1 MEPGTTRGRSP
12 RPVSSRVAQK
22 LASDTVICIPYRPRN
37 DAEYARKGAAA
48 DLDVTTQISVSVVSS
63 AAADALSLSGTTPP
77 TSPTMSSFPGG
88 HKALMSDTT
97 TTSNRP
103 KLVLVDSH
111 GNIAHKKGQDESS
124 SPVDAPAKDPI
135 RRHNRGIGSIDSI
148 LSTTTCVNTH
158 SECSRAESRL
168 SREIRIEIEDTDGGA
183 SLISRHANANM
194 SLIPGHPWSTMGFS
208 NASRPASSM
217 TCRDL
222 DEQDELDDESRH
234 IDEISSWVLR
244 NTWGKDVDDCAA
256 PLLVWDCTYRYV
268 QELWTAANE
277 GTLGIVQAAS
287 GHGTPTSQGGG
298 SPGDGSNDQQASG
311 YFAKGKRKAEG
322 GSEDGSGMGGQDNN
336 QGDENQTTPMGSQG
350 YASRNSGISNFSC
363 PYRKRNPLRFNVREH
378 YVCATHSFSD
388 MSQLKKHIRAH
399 HPPVQ
404 RNAGPFL
411 CPRCCQGFPSKNDLD
426 SHLRQ
431 LTVCRLSDD
440 HGGADPEDGITQ
452 KIISSLEAR
461 SLKAKIDNW
470 VSLWKLLFPHD
481 SVIPD
486 PCFIPVMEIFDFI
499 SESKK
504 FVATLKDLLEIQY
517 RHVLEG
523 TREALGIDLKI
534 RQGLERSTQSIY
546 NWIETVVQDWEQ
558 RVSGT
563 VSFFN
568 GADIERAPAAESWPP
583 CAQLLPPSPASTP
596 TVVSGTT
603 SSGIVSIAPGTDID
617 SSALPAAARGTS
629 AARRRPNPPPKRIK
643 RAEVLPKG
651 QHTTQIPQPIQRART
666 PQLQARTLSS
676 SFRPRPVLPSQS
688 IQIPASASP
697 HLEPTPSF
705 PHPAWEPTVTMSN
718 SYNIPYTH
726 AGDLFQPPITAPA
739 QYSPIPITQ
748 GQLESQYLKHEH
760 QPSPDAVHIPTTEGM
775 QHDLGVR
782 PQSTMSTSTIS
793 TMRASRLITPR
804 SSIASTWMRDENRDS
819 SQTLV
824 EAHPPGRCQN
834 MYCPSCSKPM
844 PDDVGM
850 TMTVQSPVGMH
861 HPAPVG
867 QQHHQSHHQPH
878 QHPHAQQ
885 HGLYV
890 TGAGAA
896 FPPTTGPEV
905 HSFEPVDWG
914 YHGGGGGGNPN
925 MFGGHGGPQ
934 ETF

>member
-1 MEPGTTRGRSP
+1 MEPGVIRGRSP

-22 LASDTVICIPYRPRN
+22 LASSDTVICIPYRPRI
-37 DAEYARKGAAA
+37 DAAYARKGAAA
-48 DLDVTTQISVSVVSS
+48 DLDVATQISVSVSS
-63 AAADALSLSGTTPP
+63 AAAAVDALSLSGTTPP
-77 TSPTMSSFPGG
+77 TSPTMVSFAGG
-88 HKALMSDTT
+88 HKALI
-97 TTSNRP
+97 
-103 KLVLVDSH
+103 DSH
-111 GNIAHKKGQDESS
+111 KKVHDESN
-124 SPVDAPAKDPI
+124 SPVDVPTKDPV

-168 SREIRIEIEDTDGGA
+168 SREIRIEIEDTDGGV
-183 SLISRHANANM
+183 SLISRHANPNM
-194 SLIPGHPWSTMGFS
+194 SLIPGNPLSTMGLS
-208 NASRPASSM
+208 SGSRPGSSM
-217 TCRDL
+217 TCKDL
-222 DEQDELDDESRH
+222 DDQEGLDDEARH

-268 QELWTAANE
+268 QELWTAATD
-277 GTLGIVQAAS
+277 GTLGIVHATS
-287 GHGTPTSQGGG
+287 GQGSPTSQGGG
-298 SPGDGSNDQQASG
+298 SPGDAGNDQQASG
-311 YFAKGKRKAEG
+311 YFTKGKRKAEG

-336 QGDENQTTPMGSQG
+336 QGDEDGNTPMGSQG

-504 FVATLKDLLEIQY
+504 FVATLKDLLELQY

-523 TREALGIDLKI
+523 TREALGIDVKI

-558 RVSGT
+558 RISGT
-563 VSFFN
+563 VSFFT
-568 GADIERAPAAESWPP
+568 GADIDRASAPESWPAGP
-583 CAQLLPPSPASTP
+583 QLLPPSPASTP

-603 SSGIVSIAPGTDID
+603 SSGIASIAAGTDTEN
-617 SSALPAAARGTS
+617 SGSALSAGARNTP

-643 RAEVLPKG
+643 RAEVLPKA
-651 QHTTQIPQPIQRART
+651 QQPTTQIPQPIQRART
-666 PQLQARTLSS
+666 PQSQVRAMSS

-688 IQIPASASP
+688 IQIPTSVSP

-705 PHPAWEPTVTMSN
+705 PHPTWEPTVTMPSN
-718 SYNIPYTH
+718 YNIPYTN
-726 AGDLFQPPITAPA
+726 AGDMFQPAISAPA

-748 GQLESQYLKHEH
+748 GHLEGQNYLKHEH
-760 QPSPDAVHIPTTEGM
+760 QPSPDAVHIPTSEGM
-775 QHDLGVR
+775 QHDLGGR

-793 TMRASRLITPR
+793 TMRASRLMTPR

-834 MYCPSCSKPM
+834 MYCPSCSKAM
-844 PDDVGM
+844 PDDVGV
-850 TMTVQSPVGMH
+850 THMTVQSPVGMH
-861 HPAPVG
+861 HPAPPG
-867 QQHHQSHHQPH
+867 QHHQHT
-878 QHPHAQQ
+878 HAHQ

-890 TGAGAA
+890 TGAGSA
-896 FPPTTGPEV
+896 FPATTGPHEV
-905 HSFEPVDWG
+905 HNFEPVDWG
-914 YHGGGGGGNPN
+914 YHSAGGGGNAN